1 MCFWLFNYIHLQLLT
16 YSGGFMFND
25 SGTIT
30 KFVLYI
36 LLFPSLFQETFI
48 EFAWAAGDP
57 VMLMAAKRL
66 FLLLPAFAFI
76 LGCWITIPALLTV
89 VFRHNRK
96 EFVIS
101 LFITWWDLGKAVVS
115 FWGGIFRFIFYFV
128 IAVLELIK
136 IVVLGIWSVIQM
148 IFVMPFKMLGEATKR
163 VVGSKVPWIA
173 VFLTIFWVV
182 IESIIFTYVTT
193 PLVMDTLSN
202 ITGEQLS
209 VLAIRIPLFTFLF
222 FIVLGSYAVL
232 STFVGSVKEKNIS
245 QIIGIGV
252 IEIIVLF
259 VEVIFLYR
267 EFVDALVPWFALYA
281 GEVQISMLGILS
293 VSTFMWFGI
302 RSLSWFLFASYG
314 TPTIMAIIQG
324 KGVELKT
331 AKKKSKQA
339 ETQEEWNFTNGF
351 METIK
356 KDADWV
362 QEKGEELLAAFML
375 PPLQVIAGAIN
386 FLTLLVSS
394 THLFD
399 LPFKSMDDIKESNV
413 LIETLSKRSEELKT
427 ATPSSSSS
435 SSN

>member
-1 MCFWLFNYIHLQLLT
+1 
-16 YSGGFMFND
+16 MFND
-25 SGTIT
+25 TGSIT

-36 LLFPSLFQETFI
+36 ILFPSLFQEAFI
-48 EFAWAAGDP
+48 EFAWATGDP
-57 VMLMAAKRL
+57 MFLMAAKRL

-76 LGCWITIPALLTV
+76 IGCWITIPALLTV

-101 LFITWWDLGKAVVS
+101 LFITWWDLGKAIVS
-115 FWGGIFRFIFYFV
+115 FWGGIFSFTFHFV
-128 IAVLELIK
+128 IALLELIK
-136 IVVLGIWSVIQM
+136 IVVLGIWSVLQM
-148 IFVMPFKMLGEATKR
+148 IFVMPFRMLGQASKR

-173 VFLTIFWVV
+173 VFLTLFWVIV
-182 IESIIFTYVTT
+182 ESTIFTYVTT

-209 VLAIRIPLFTFLF
+209 ILAIRIPLFTFLF

-232 STFVGSVKEKNIS
+232 STFVDSVKEKNIS

-252 IEIIVLF
+252 IEVIVLF

-281 GEVQISMLGILS
+281 DNVQISMLGILS
-293 VSTFMWFGI
+293 ISTFMWFGI
-302 RSLSWFLFASYG
+302 RSLSWFLFASFG

-324 KGVELKT
+324 KGVELKSS
-331 AKKKSKQA
+331 KKKATK
-339 ETQEEWNFTNGF
+339 EEKVEEWDITNGF

-356 KDADWV
+356 KDAEWV
-362 QEKGEELLAAFML
+362 QNKGEELLAAFML
-375 PPLQVIAGAIN
+375 PPLQVIASSIN

-427 ATPSSSSS
+427 ASSSTSK
-435 SSN
+435 

>member
-1 MCFWLFNYIHLQLLT
+1 
-16 YSGGFMFND
+16 MFND
-25 SGTIT
+25 TGSIT

-36 LLFPSLFQETFI
+36 LLFPSLFQEAFI
-48 EFAWAAGDP
+48 EFAWATGDP
-57 VMLMAAKRL
+57 LVLMAAKRL

-101 LFITWWDLGKAVVS
+101 LFITWWDLGKAIVS
-115 FWGGIFRFIFYFV
+115 FWGGIFRFLFYFV
-128 IAVLELIK
+128 IALLELIK

-148 IFVMPFKMLGEATKR
+148 IFVMPFKMLGQASRR
-163 VVGSKVPWIA
+163 VVGSKIPWIA
-173 VFLTIFWVV
+173 VFLTLFWVV
-182 IESIIFTYVTT
+182 VESTIFTYVTT

-209 VLAIRIPLFTFLF
+209 ILAIRIPLFTFLF

-232 STFVGSVKEKNIS
+232 STFVDAVKEKNIS

-281 GEVQISMLGILS
+281 DDVQLSMVAILS
-293 VSTFMWFGI
+293 ISTFMWFGI
-302 RSLSWFLFASYG
+302 RSLSWFLFASFG

-324 KGVELKT
+324 KGIKLQQ
-331 AKKKSKQA
+331 AASKKK
-339 ETQEEWNFTNGF
+339 TQEEKHAEWDISNGF

-356 KDADWV
+356 KDAEWV
-362 QEKGEELLAAFML
+362 QDKGEELLAAFML

-413 LIETLSKRSEELKT
+413 LIETLSKRSDELK
-427 ATPSSSSS
+427 AASSSSS
-435 SSN
+435 SK

>member
-1 MCFWLFNYIHLQLLT
+1 
-16 YSGGFMFND
+16 MFND
-25 SGTIT
+25 TGSIT

-36 LLFPSLFQETFI
+36 LLFPSLFQEAFI
-48 EFAWAAGDP
+48 EFAWATGDP
-57 VMLMAAKRL
+57 LVLMAAKRL

-101 LFITWWDLGKAVVS
+101 LFITWWDLGKAIVS
-115 FWGGIFRFIFYFV
+115 FWGGIFRFLFYFV
-128 IAVLELIK
+128 IALLELIK

-148 IFVMPFKMLGEATKR
+148 IFVMPFRMLGQASRR
-163 VVGSKVPWIA
+163 VVGSKIPWIA
-173 VFLTIFWVV
+173 VFLTLFWVV
-182 IESIIFTYVTT
+182 VESTIFTYVTT

-209 VLAIRIPLFTFLF
+209 ILAIRIPLFTFLF

-232 STFVGSVKEKNIS
+232 STFVDAVKEKNIS

-281 GEVQISMLGILS
+281 DDVQLSMVAILS
-293 VSTFMWFGI
+293 ISTFMWFGI
-302 RSLSWFLFASYG
+302 RSLSWFLFASFG

-324 KGVELKT
+324 KGIKLQQ
-331 AKKKSKQA
+331 AASKKK
-339 ETQEEWNFTNGF
+339 TQEEKHAEWDISNGF

-356 KDADWV
+356 KDAEWV
-362 QEKGEELLAAFML
+362 QDKGEELLAAFML

-413 LIETLSKRSEELKT
+413 LIETLSKRSDELK
-427 ATPSSSSS
+427 AASSSSS
-435 SSN
+435 SK